1 MTMRFDGRVAIVT
14 GAGGGLG
21 RAHALAFARRGA
33 KVVVNDLGAALDGTG
48 GASAAAEQVV
58 EEIRAAGGEAIA
70 NGASVA
76 DRAGAKRLV
85 ADAIAAFGRVDILV
99 NNAGI
104 LRDRTFAKMSLDDFA
119 AVLDVHLMGAVYC
132 THAAWPHMREQGYG
146 RVVFTTS
153 SSGLYGN
160 FGQSNYGTAKMGL
173 VGLMN
178 VLRLEGARDGIHVNA
193 VAPIATT
200 RMTEALFPEQI
211 RDLFAPELVTPAV
224 LFLAHEK
231 APNGQIL
238 SAGAGHFAT
247 ARMIET
253 RGACLGPHATPDA
266 IAAAWDEI
274 ADMSGAEALENGPA
288 QTQKFALA
296 AMTARA
302 RETS

>member
-1 MTMRFDGRVAIVT
+1 MTLRFDGRVAVVT

-21 RAHALAFARRGA
+21 RAHALALARLGA
-33 KVVVNDLGAALDGTG
+33 RVVVNDLGAALDGTAV
-48 GASAAAEQVV
+48 ASDAATAVV
-58 EEIRAAGGEAIA
+58 EEIRAGGGEAIA

-76 DRAGAKRLV
+76 GREGAERLV
-85 ADAIAAFGRVDILV
+85 ADAIDAFGRVDILI

-104 LRDRTFAKMSLDDFA
+104 LRDRTFARMSLDDFE
-119 AVLDVHLMGAVYC
+119 AVLDVHLRGAVYC
-132 THAAWPHMREQGYG
+132 THAAWPHMRSQGYG

-160 FGQSNYGTAKMGL
+160 FGQSNYGAAKMGL

-178 VLRLEGARDGIHVNA
+178 VLRLEGAKDGIHVNA

-200 RMTEALFPEQI
+200 RMTEELFPEQI
-211 RDLFAPELVTPAV
+211 RALFAPELVTPAV
-224 LFLAHEK
+224 LFLAHET

-238 SAGAGHFAT
+238 SAGGGHFAT
-247 ARMIET
+247 ARVVET
-253 RGACLGPHATPDA
+253 KGAHLGPDATPDA

-274 ADMSGAEALENGPA
+274 ADMKGAEALETGPA

-296 AMTARA
+296 AMTAKA
-302 RETS
+302 RGSS

>member
-21 RAHALAFARRGA
+21 RAHALAFARLGA
-33 KVVVNDLGAALDGTG
+33 RVVVNDLGAALDGTG
-48 GASAAAEQVV
+48 GASEAAGKVV
-58 EEIRAAGGEAIA
+58 EEIRAGGGEAVA

-76 DRAGAKRLV
+76 DPEGARQLI
-85 ADAIAAFGRVDILV
+85 ADAIEAFGRVDILV

-104 LRDRTFAKMSLDDFA
+104 LRDKTFAKMSLEDFA
-119 AVLDVHLMGAVYC
+119 AVLDVHLMGSVLC
-132 THAAWPHMREQGYG
+132 THAAWPSMREQGYG

-160 FGQSNYGTAKMGL
+160 FGQSNYGAAKMGL

-200 RMTEALFPEQI
+200 RMTEDLFPAQI

-238 SAGAGHFAT
+238 SAGGGHFAC
-247 ARMIET
+247 ARMVET
-253 RGACLGPHATPDA
+253 KGSYLGPAATPEA
-266 IAAAWDEI
+266 IAAAWDGI
-274 ADMSGAEALENGPA
+274 ADMSGAEPLENGPA

-296 AMTARA
+296 AMTAMA
-302 RETS
+302 RE